1 MHVFSASA
9 EDVARA
15 ADIVRAGG
23 VVAFPTETVY
33 GLGARADRD
42 DAVRK
47 VFEAK
52 GRPPNHPLI
61 VHLPAA
67 ERMDAWARNV
77 PEAARRL
84 AEHFWPGSLTLILAR
99 SDLASDVVTGGQ
111 DTIGLRVPN
120 HPVALALLRNVG
132 VGMAA
137 PSANRFGHVSATTA
151 AHVIDDFGETI
162 DAVIDGGP
170 CEVGLESTIVDLSDG
185 APRLLRPGAI
195 PRGEIEAVLGQ
206 ELAGASDSAP
216 RVPGALP
223 SHYAP
228 KAVLRLV
235 DSIDELS
242 AFREHDV
249 CVLSSREPSQSI
261 REGRWLSMPADPGAY
276 GRMLYD
282 ALRRA
287 DRMGVALIVVERPP
301 EGAAWET
308 IHDRLRRA
316 AHDEDVGA
324 D

>member
-1 MHVFSASA
+1 MQVFGSSA

-33 GLGARADRD
+33 GLGARADQD

-47 VFEAK
+47 VFDAK
-52 GRPPNHPLI
+52 GRPSSHPLI
-61 VHLPAA
+61 VHLPSA
-67 ERMDAWARNV
+67 EWLEAWARNV
-77 PEAARRL
+77 PEDAHRL
-84 AEHFWPGSLTLILAR
+84 AAQFWPGSLTLILAR

-120 HPVALALLRNVG
+120 HPVALALLRDVG

-151 AHVIDDFGETI
+151 AHVIDDFGESI

-170 CEVGLESTIVDLSDG
+170 CEVGLESTIVDLSG
-185 APRLLRPGAI
+185 SAPRLLRPGAI
-195 PRGEIEAVLGQ
+195 PRGDIEAVLGR
-206 ELAGASDSAP
+206 ELEGASDAAP

-228 KAVLRLV
+228 SAALRLV
-235 DSIDELS
+235 DSVDDLS
-242 AFREHDV
+242 ALPEGPV
-249 CVLSSREPSQSI
+249 CVLSSREPSE
-261 REGRWLSMPADPGAY
+261 RARPVEWVAMPPDPSAY
-276 GRMLYD
+276 GRVLYD

-301 EGAAWET
+301 RGAAWEA

-316 AHDEDVGA
+316 AHDEGPAA